1 MLLVTETT
9 EQHRTLSIEADVLDL
24 GPAGRHGRLV
34 LSGVVHAESVAE
46 LESAVEEMLLVDPS
60 DLVIDV
66 SDADVQTAGGMRVI
80 SRLRSTLQRR
90 GATVVVDGLR
100 GATARVLEATEAFDR
115 YLRTRPTAGTVTA
128 A

>member
-9 EQHRTLSIEADVLDL
+9 ERHRTLSIEADVLDL
-24 GPAGRHGRLV
+24 GTAGRHGRLV
-34 LSGVVHAESVAE
+34 LSGVVHAESVDDLAR
-46 LESAVEEMLLVDPS
+46 AVEEMLLADPS

-66 SDADVQTAGGMRVI
+66 SDADVQTAGGMRLI

-90 GATVVVDGLR
+90 GASVVVDGLR
-100 GATARVLEATEAFDR
+100 GASAGVLEATEAFER
-115 YLRTRPTAGTVTA
+115 YLRPGDTTVSA

>member
-1 MLLVTETT
+1 MLLITESTD
-9 EQHRTLSIEADVLDL
+9 QHRTLSIEADVLDL
-24 GPAGRHGRLV
+24 GHAGRHGRLV
-34 LSGVVHAESVAE
+34 LSGVVHAESVLD
-46 LESAVEEMLLVDPS
+46 LETAVEEMLLVDPS

-66 SDADVQTAGGMRVI
+66 SDADVQTAGGMRLI

-100 GATARVLEATEAFDR
+100 GATARVLEATEAFDQ
-115 YLRTRPTAGTVTA
+115 YLRPTGSTVTA

>member
-9 EQHRTLSIEADVLDL
+9 ERHRTLSIEADVLDL
-24 GPAGRHGRLV
+24 GRAGRHGRLV
-34 LSGVVHAESVAE
+34 LTGVVHAESVPD
-46 LESAVEEMLLVDPS
+46 LETAVEEMLLADPS
-60 DLVIDV
+60 DLVVDV
-66 SDADVQTAGGMRVI
+66 SDADVQTAGGMRLI

-100 GATARVLEATEAFDR
+100 GATASVLDATAAFDR
-115 YLRTRPTAGTVTA
+115 YLRPTAGTPSA